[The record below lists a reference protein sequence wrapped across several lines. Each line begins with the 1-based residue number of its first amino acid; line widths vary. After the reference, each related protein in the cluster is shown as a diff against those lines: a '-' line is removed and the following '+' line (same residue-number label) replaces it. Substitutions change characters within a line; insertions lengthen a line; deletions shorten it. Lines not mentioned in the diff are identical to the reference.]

1 MRSWCYHDELSFRR
15 PFALLASSFR
25 TRAAIQAEVLALRPA
40 LAVATY
46 MLPFMIVHHR
56 GRGLTIGLTSLV
68 FVLCIAGPLCRAL
81 RKDAASSVCGVLV
94 VGSYW
99 TFSFFL
105 ASRKSRRSPQFPSAL
120 GILKRQSKNSAIS
133 QGSQPDH
140 LHLIWFLCG
149 GARFRVRDERVEV
162 RVTVKRFK
170 VRVFIYAESVTWR
183 QTVIHGLA

>member
-1 MRSWCYHDELSFRR
+1 MPASGRLSSSGEPESGGSGSPPGWEL
-15 PFALLASSFR
+15 
-25 TRAAIQAEVLALRPA
+25 
-40 LAVATY
+40 
-46 MLPFMIVHHR
+46 
-56 GRGLTIGLTSLV
+56 
-68 FVLCIAGPLCRAL
+68 
-81 RKDAASSVCGVLV
+81 VLV
-94 VGSYW
+94 LQLSITWPWRIPKFGKRI
-99 TFSFFL
+99 FEPE
-105 ASRKSRRSPQFPSAL
+105 PQV
-120 GILKRQSKNSAIS
+120 S